1 MKFKLI
7 ILTLLIPI
15 LITPTFANEY
25 NSSTK
30 TVTEAANII
39 SENSTDL
46 NKDKLKVKLS
56 NWLSMETGFWNWS
69 SKWEGYVWNI
79 TKLLKL
85 LSLIIF
91 WVWLLWLISTTTLM
105 MFNSWD
111 INKVKEYKQILIK
124 IGTWLIFYWFIAWS
138 AYVYV
143 IKKWESLSKPYYNK
157 VIDNN
162 WSNQSKD
169 FPPTLF
175 RNN

>member
-56 NWLSMETGFWNWS
+56 N
-69 SKWEGYVWNI
+69 
-79 TKLLKL
+79 
-85 LSLIIF
+85 
-91 WVWLLWLISTTTLM
+91 
-105 MFNSWD
+105 
-111 INKVKEYKQILIK
+111 
-124 IGTWLIFYWFIAWS
+124 
-138 AYVYV
+138 
-143 IKKWESLSKPYYNK
+143 
-157 VIDNN
+157 
-162 WSNQSKD
+162 
-169 FPPTLF
+169 
-175 RNN
+175 